1 MPVYKSLVRLVFMLC
16 VCGGICLVLFSSA
29 SAMTP
34 DVQQL
39 MVSFPFSDGFESG
52 SFGSGWTPGSAANG
66 VAQILTDDPHS
77 GTYHAFLGQYQD
89 DNAIASLDLL
99 VNLANQTDVY
109 LDFWWRST
117 GDIVAGAS
125 RSGIFISDDNGVNW
139 KRIKSFSNNSH
150 YSHDIINLAN
160 AAANQGLNLND
171 HFLVRFYFERRN
183 LGGRIGGIR
192 LDDVRLTT
200 SSQVTASFPL
210 QNGFESAN
218 FSKGFYPISTNLGVA
233 KIRDNSPYSGNQH
246 VFLGQDLTGDA
257 RAALYLLVDLSNPAQ
272 DVYLD
277 FWWRTTGSLAIGSG
291 GSGVYISSDNGTNWK
306 KIRNFSDNLHYSHEI
321 INLSDAAAKQGL
333 NLNDHFLIS
342 FHYEMTVGGR
352 LGSVNLDDIRLTRHS
367 NVLAPFPLQDSFE
380 TQTFRQGLY
389 PASRG
394 VGIAEITDDTPHTG
408 TYHVSL
414 GQDLTGDARAVLY
427 ILANFSNQTEDVYL
441 DFWWRTTGDFA
452 VGSGGSGIY
461 ISSDNG
467 TNWRKIKNFGGNPV
481 YTHEIINLSEAAAAQ
496 GLNLNNHFL
505 ISFHYERTVGGRLG
519 SIRLD
524 DIRLGRGYPANRV
537 YLPFIEK

>member
-1 MPVYKSLVRLVFMLC
+1 MFVLKNFTRFLLVCCMC
-16 VCGGICLVLFSSA
+16 AGAGLVLFSPA

-34 DVQQL
+34 DAQPL
-39 MVSFPFSDGFESG
+39 LVSFPFSDGFESG
-52 SFGSGWTPGSAANG
+52 SFGNGWTPGSAANG
-66 VAQILTDDPHS
+66 VAQIRTDDPHS
-77 GTYHAFLGQYQD
+77 GTYHAFIGQHQD

-109 LDFWWRST
+109 LDYWWRST
-117 GDIVAGAS
+117 GDLSLGAWD
-125 RSGIFISDDNGVNW
+125 SGIYISDDNGTNW
-139 KRIKSFSNNSH
+139 KKIKNFGDNFH
-150 YSHDIINLAN
+150 YSHEIVNLVD
-160 AAANQGLNLND
+160 AAAKQGLNLNN

-183 LGGRIGGIR
+183 LGGRIGGVR
-192 LDDVRLTT
+192 LDDIRLSA

-210 QNGFESAN
+210 QNGFESAT
-218 FSKGFYPISTNLGVA
+218 FPKGFYPLSTNLGVT
-233 KIRDNSPYSGNQH
+233 KIRDNSPHNGNKH
-246 VFLGQDLTGDA
+246 VFLGQDITGDA
-257 RAALYLLVDLSNPAQ
+257 KAGLYLLVDLSNPAQ

-277 FWWRTTGSLAIGSG
+277 FWWQTTGSLAIGSG

-367 NVLAPFPLQDSFE
+367 NVLAPFPLRDSFE
-380 TQTFRQGLY
+380 TQTFEKGLY

-394 VGIAEITDDTPHTG
+394 VGIAEITDETPHSG
-408 TYHVSL
+408 SYHVSL
-414 GQDLTGDARAVLY
+414 GQNLTGDARAVLF
-427 ILANFSNQTEDVYL
+427 ILADLANQAEDVYL
-441 DFWWRTTGDFA
+441 DFWWRTSGDFA
-452 VGSGGSGIY
+452 VGTGGSGIY

-467 TNWRKIKNFGGNPV
+467 TNWRKIKNFGGNPA
-481 YTHEIINLSEAAAAQ
+481 YIHEVINLSEAASAQ
-496 GLNLNNHFL
+496 GLNLNDHFL
-505 ISFHYERTVGGRLG
+505 VSFHYERTVGGRLG
-519 SIRLD
+519 SIRID
-524 DIRLGRGYPANRV
+524 DIRLRGGSSNHI